1 MFEQPFN
8 FVRNIN
14 HGKHIVL
21 FYEEPDYARMILF
34 EFIKSGLGQT
44 ERCVYVSEENI
55 EIVKRE
61 MYDAGINIHDFIK
74 NELLI
79 IHQIQQIPNL
89 AASRIPQIA
98 FERFAQITSHPWTKE
113 DQQNRKHF

>member
-1 MFEQPFN
+1 
-8 FVRNIN
+8 
-14 HGKHIVL
+14 L

-98 FERFAQITSHPWTKE
+98 FERLAQITLHPWTKE
-113 DQQNRKHF
+113 DQPIG